1 MPWRPLTSVLLR
13 LAARLGSLWR
23 GLRRRDRVEAE
34 MSAEFRHHLELRTQ
48 DLVRQGLTPREAA
61 RRARIEFGHIERH
74 KEDARAARG
83 LRLFDQIAFSWL
95 DVKLGVRM
103 LAKYPGLS
111 LVSVVG
117 MAISIAI
124 AAGGFGFLHAA
135 LADVPL
141 PEGDRLVVLQN
152 TDPRTPGIPDRHA
165 VRDFL
170 RWREHLESVRD
181 LAAFTTERTSINVA
195 GTAPAPATVARM
207 TASGFRAARVD
218 PLFGRT
224 LLEEDE
230 RPGAPP
236 AVVVA
241 YGEWQRQLGG
251 DPDILGRVIRLGMT
265 EHTVVG
271 VMPQGFRFPVNH
283 GYWTP
288 LQLDP
293 TVEVDAGPEI
303 TMFGRL
309 TGGATLAQAQTE
321 LTTIGHL
328 GAEGGPEA
336 GARLR
341 PRVLAYTASFMG
353 IDGPQRAWL
362 LRTVEIILSLLLVVV
377 AVNVSVLVYARTTA
391 RMGEIAT
398 RTALGASRCRVVSQ
412 LFAEAFVLSVIAAFV
427 GVGLTI
433 SGFDRVRRLIDF
445 GNPDELPFWID
456 LRLSPGLAA
465 YVTGL
470 ALMAAVI
477 VGVLPGLQ
485 ATGRGIQTRLQELHS
500 GGSRLRLGRT
510 WTALIVAQV
519 AIAVAVL
526 PWTMYAAG
534 PAVGRGL
541 AEPDYPIQEFL
552 RASLTVED
560 PISGPATSPDD
571 LSRPH
576 FLSSATELARRLE
589 AEPAVAGVAFA
600 SRFPGSEAVV
610 GMEIEGA
617 AGKTAAWVSE
627 IDPDLFTLFDVP
639 VLAGRGFAASDVLPG
654 STAAVVDR
662 VFAEELLGGQ
672 NVLGR
677 RVRLGTD
684 GVGGSSTD
692 DGQGV
697 WLEIVGVVSA
707 FTVPPAFQP
716 SAPKLYR
723 PLILTDGPGPLALAI
738 RMRRDTSPLAFT
750 GRLREITEA
759 VDPRLELSGLETAAA
774 AERER
779 RGLLLLIAVVVS
791 AVTGSVLLLSAAGI
805 YAMMS
810 FTIESR
816 RREIGIRAALGAAP
830 TRVLGG
836 VFKRAVRQL
845 AAGVAGGLAT
855 AEVVVRLLGGSFVT
869 GEGAHLLPLVALA
882 MTLAGL
888 VAMLGPVRRGLAVQ
902 PTEALRGE

>member
-1 MPWRPLTSVLLR
+1 
-13 LAARLGSLWR
+13 
-23 GLRRRDRVEAE
+23 
-34 MSAEFRHHLELRTQ
+34 MSEEFRHHLELRTQ

-83 LRLFDQIAFSWL
+83 LRLFDQISFSWL
-95 DVKLGVRM
+95 DIKLGVRM

-117 MAISIAI
+117 MAIAIAI

-152 TDPRTPGIPDRHA
+152 TDPSTPGIPDRHA

-170 RWREHLESVRD
+170 RWREQLESVRD

-195 GTAPAPATVARM
+195 GAAPTPATVARM

-230 RPGAPP
+230 RDGAPP

-241 YGEWQRQLGG
+241 YGEWQRRLGG
-251 DPDILGRVIRLGMT
+251 DPDVLGREISLGMM

-271 VMPQGFRFPVNH
+271 VMPEGFRFPVNH
-283 GYWTP
+283 GYWIP
-288 LQLDP
+288 LSIDP
-293 TVEVDAGPEI
+293 TVEADAGPEI

-309 TGGATLAQAQTE
+309 AEGATIGGAQTE

-328 GAEGGPEA
+328 GAEGGSDP

-341 PRVLAYTASFMG
+341 PRVLAYTESFIG

-362 LRTVEIILSLLLVVV
+362 LRTVEIMLSLLLVVV
-377 AVNVSVLVYARTTA
+377 AVNVSVLVYARTAA

-427 GVGLTI
+427 GVGLAV
-433 SGFDRVRRLIDF
+433 SGFGWVRRLINF

-456 LRLSPGLAA
+456 LSLSPRLAA
-465 YVTGL
+465 YVVAL
-470 ALMAAVI
+470 AFMAAVI
-477 VGVLPGLQ
+477 AGVLPGLQ
-485 ATGRGIQTRLQELHS
+485 ATGRGIQMRLQELHA

-510 WTALIVAQV
+510 WTALIVTQV

-526 PWTMYAAG
+526 PWTMYVAG
-534 PAVGRGL
+534 PAVSRGL
-541 AEPDYPIQEFL
+541 AEPEYPVQEFL
-552 RASLTVED
+552 RASLTAGD
-560 PISGPATSPDD
+560 PTSGPATTLDEP
-571 LSRPH
+571 SRSA
-576 FLSSATELARRLE
+576 FLASAAELARRLE

-610 GMEIEGA
+610 EMQIEGA
-617 AGKTAAWVSE
+617 ASKTAAWVGE
-627 IDPDLFTLFDVP
+627 IDPGLIALFDVP
-639 VLAGRGFAASDVLPG
+639 VLAGRGFAASDALPG

-677 RVRLGTD
+677 RVRLDTNRAGDSPVED
-684 GVGGSSTD
+684 GPGA
-692 DGQGV
+692 
-697 WLEIVGVVSA
+697 WLEIVGVVST

-723 PLILTDGPGPLALAI
+723 PLTLTDGTDPLALAI

-750 GRLREITEA
+750 GRLHEIVEA
-759 VDPRLELSGLETAAA
+759 VDPGLELSGLETAAA
-774 AERER
+774 AERDR
-779 RGLLLLIAVVVS
+779 RGLLLLMAVVMS

-810 FTIESR
+810 FTIASR

-836 VFKRAVRQL
+836 IFRQAVRQL
-845 AAGVAGGLAT
+845 AAGVVGGLAT
-855 AEVVVRLLGGSFVT
+855 AEVVVRMLGGSFVT

-888 VAMLGPVRRGLAVQ
+888 AAMLGPIRRGLAVQ

>member
-1 MPWRPLTSVLLR
+1 
-13 LAARLGSLWR
+13 
-23 GLRRRDRVEAE
+23 
-34 MSAEFRHHLELRTQ
+34 MSEEFRHHLELRTQ

-83 LRLFDQIAFSWL
+83 LRLFDQISFSWL
-95 DVKLGVRM
+95 DIKLGVRM

-117 MAISIAI
+117 MAIAIAI

-152 TDPRTPGIPDRHA
+152 TDPSTPGIPDRHA

-170 RWREHLESVRD
+170 RWREQLESVRD

-195 GTAPAPATVARM
+195 GAAPAPATVARI

-230 RPGAPP
+230 RDGAPP

-241 YGEWQRQLGG
+241 YGEWQRRLGG
-251 DPDILGRVIRLGMT
+251 DPDVLGREIRLGMT

-271 VMPQGFRFPVNH
+271 VMPEGFRFPVNH
-283 GYWTP
+283 GYWIP
-288 LQLDP
+288 LSIDP
-293 TVEVDAGPEI
+293 AVEADAGPEI

-309 TGGATLAQAQTE
+309 AEGATIGRAQTE

-328 GAEGGPEA
+328 GAEGGSEA
-336 GARLR
+336 RARLR
-341 PRVLAYTASFMG
+341 PRVLAYTESFMG

-362 LRTVEIILSLLLVVV
+362 LRTVEIVLSLLLVVV
-377 AVNVSVLVYARTTA
+377 AVNVSVLVYARTAA

-398 RTALGASRCRVVSQ
+398 RTALGASRRRVVSQ

-427 GVGLTI
+427 GVGLAV
-433 SGFDRVRRLIDF
+433 SGFGWMRRLINF

-456 LRLSPGLAA
+456 LSLSPALAA

-470 ALMAAVI
+470 AVMAAVI
-477 VGVLPGLQ
+477 TGVVPALQ

-526 PWTMYAAG
+526 PYTLYVAG
-534 PAVGRGL
+534 PAVRRGL
-541 AEPDYPIQEFL
+541 AEPDYAVHEFL
-552 RASLTVED
+552 RVSLTVED
-560 PISGPATSPDD
+560 PAVDPDGA
-571 LSRPH
+571 SRSR
-576 FLSSATELARRLE
+576 FLASAEELVRRLE

-610 GMEIEGA
+610 GMEIEGVE
-617 AGKTAAWVSE
+617 GRTGAWVSR
-627 IDPDLFTLFDVP
+627 IDPDLLTLFDVP
-639 VLAGRGFAASDVLPG
+639 ILAGRAFAASDALPG
-654 STAAVVDR
+654 STPVIVDR

-677 RVRLGTD
+677 HVRLLGD
-684 GVGGSSTD
+684 GSGDASTE
-692 DGQGV
+692 DGRGA
-697 WLEIVGVVSA
+697 WLEVVGVVPA
-707 FTVPPAFQP
+707 FTVPPVFQP
-716 SAPKLYR
+716 AAPKLYR
-723 PLILTDGPGPLALAI
+723 PLTLADAPDPLALAI
-738 RMRRDTSPLAFT
+738 RIRRDTSPLAFT
-750 GRLREITEA
+750 GRLREMTEA
-759 VDPRLELSGLETAAA
+759 VDARLELSGLETAAA
-774 AERER
+774 DERER
-779 RGLLLLIAVVVS
+779 RGLLLLMAVVVI
-791 AVTGSVLLLSAAGI
+791 AVTGSVLLLSAAGV

-810 FTIESR
+810 FTIASR
-816 RREIGIRAALGAAP
+816 RREMGIRAALGAAP
-830 TRVLGG
+830 TRVLDG
-836 VFKRAVRQL
+836 VLRRAMRQL
-845 AAGVAGGLAT
+845 VTGVMGGLAM
-855 AEVVVRLLGGSFVT
+855 AEVVVRILGGSFLT
-869 GEGAHLLPLVALA
+869 GEGTHLLPLVALA
-882 MTLAGL
+882 MTVTGLLAT
-888 VAMLGPVRRGLAVQ
+888 LGPVRRGLAVQ
-902 PTEALRGE
+902 PTEALRAE